1 MVPIQFK
8 IAITK
13 EILAQCKNC
22 GTGNDAGRIE
32 DNCAIAIALAD
43 IFPKVYVTD
52 LYIFPFGIEGDNKK
66 DINIPIPGIA
76 QQFIKLFD
84 GFRFTP
90 RLRLMLPEFDFM
102 IDIPD
107 EVIEQ
112 INIDDVKPLIEK
124 TGTGFSK
131 AQSLIQYRIAKQR
144 VY

>member
-32 DNCAIAIALAD
+32 NNCAIAIALAD

-124 TGTGFSK
+124 TGIGFSK